1 MRSEDVRGE
10 GTYAAER
17 DAVSTGQSDFPTASD
32 VSIEVPAH
40 GGLALRNTVLAR
52 MLDRI
57 VYAVGE
63 VFHWIWI
70 VLLAVIIINVI
81 LRYVFSRG
89 MIELEELQWYLYA
102 VGWLI
107 GLSYTFISDDHVRVD
122 VLHEKLSYRGK
133 LWFEMGGLLLLFLPF
148 VLFVVI
154 YAVPFVELSWE
165 TNERSTSA
173 NGLPARWLVKGFLLF
188 SFVLL
193 VLAGISRLLK
203 VLASLSSGP
212 PATPSEATGR

>member
-1 MRSEDVRGE
+1 M
-10 GTYAAER
+10 
-17 DAVSTGQSDFPTASD
+17 STGHTDPPVGSGVAIDA
-32 VSIEVPAH
+32 PARH
-40 GGLALRNTVLAR
+40 GLALRDTSLAR
-52 MLDRI
+52 WLDRI
-57 VYAVGE
+57 VYAAGE

-70 VLLAVIIINVI
+70 VLLAVIIVNVV

-107 GLSYTFISDDHVRVD
+107 GLSYTFVSDDHVRVD
-122 VLHEKLSYRGK
+122 VLHEKLSYKGR
-133 LWFEMGGLLLLFLPF
+133 LWLEMAGLLLLFLPF
-148 VLFVVI
+148 VLFVII

-165 TNERSTSA
+165 ANERSTSA

-193 VLAGISRLLK
+193 LLAGTSRLLR
-203 VLASLSSGP
+203 VLASIVFGAP
-212 PATPSEATGR
+212 PAVSGITGR

>member
-1 MRSEDVRGE
+1 M
-10 GTYAAER
+10 
-17 DAVSTGQSDFPTASD
+17 STVQSDPRADGPVT
-32 VSIEVPAH
+32 IEVPPH
-40 GGLALRNTVLAR
+40 EGLVLRETALTR
-52 MLDRI
+52 MLDRV

-70 VLLAVIIINVI
+70 ALLAVIIVNVI

-193 VLAGISRLLK
+193 VLAGVSRLLK
-203 VLASLSSGP
+203 VLASIASGA
-212 PATPSEATGR
+212 PATPSRVTGR

>member
-1 MRSEDVRGE
+1 MSSGDNEPLTE
-10 GTYAAER
+10 SAIAIEAA
-17 DAVSTGQSDFPTASD
+17 THP
-32 VSIEVPAH
+32 
-40 GGLALRNTVLAR
+40 GLALRDTRLAGW
-52 MLDRI
+52 LDRF
-57 VYAVGE
+57 VHAVGE
-63 VFHWIWI
+63 VFHWIWV
-70 VLLAVIIINVI
+70 VLVAVIIVNVI

-193 VLAGISRLLK
+193 VLAGIARLLR
-203 VLASLSSGP
+203 VVASILHGAPVASSSG
-212 PATPSEATGR
+212 AGR

>member
-1 MRSEDVRGE
+1 M
-10 GTYAAER
+10 
-17 DAVSTGQSDFPTASD
+17 STGHSDPGAEGPVTIEIPPNEGFVLRDTA
-32 VSIEVPAH
+32 
-40 GGLALRNTVLAR
+40 LTR
-52 MLDRI
+52 MLDRV

-70 VLLAVIIINVI
+70 ALLAVIIINVI

-193 VLAGISRLLK
+193 VLAGVSRLLK
-203 VLASLSSGP
+203 VLASMASGA
-212 PATPSEATGR
+212 PAAPSQVTGR